1 MPAKL
6 DLLVVPGPTVS
17 PASAPA
23 ACHILAAC
31 LRGDA
36 AGPLPEVSSLVGTG
50 LLIRDAETGVT
61 QLTVAPQYLAIRSVD
76 LRDDV
81 LMTPLQFVLVDNL
94 PEIGAEP
101 AAAPLTL
108 TGTTISVTLNVAAP
122 AGGATV
128 WVYIEGG
135 QQPIV
140 HRIEVPASSTVPA
153 NPEPLMLSPGTY
165 RALVLA
171 PEHRPIVVETTIV

>member
-17 PASAPA
+17 PAIAPTA
-23 ACHILAAC
+23 AHVLAAF

-36 AGPLPEVSSLVGTG
+36 AGPVPDLPSLVGEG
-50 LLIRDAETGVT
+50 LLIRDPATGVT
-61 QLTVAPQYLAIRSVD
+61 QLTLAPQYLALRSID

-81 LMTPLQFVLVDNL
+81 LMTPRQFVLIDNL

-101 AAAPLTL
+101 AAAPVTL
-108 TGTTISVTLNVAAP
+108 TGTTITVALNEPAP
-122 AGGATV
+122 SGGSIV

-135 QQPIV
+135 PQPVV
-140 HRIEVPASSTVPA
+140 HRIEVPASQTVPA
-153 NPEPLMLSPGTY
+153 GPDPLMLSPGPY
-165 RALVLA
+165 RMLVLA
-171 PEHRPIVVETTIV
+171 PAHRPIVVEASVV